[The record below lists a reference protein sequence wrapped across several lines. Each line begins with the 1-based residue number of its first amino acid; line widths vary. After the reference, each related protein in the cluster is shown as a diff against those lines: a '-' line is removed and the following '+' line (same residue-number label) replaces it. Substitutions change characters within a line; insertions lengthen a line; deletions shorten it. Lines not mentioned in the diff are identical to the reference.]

1 MLLDETI
8 GLKVMLV
15 LTLSEKQ
22 KLVVVKTS
30 IPEELRNSFKAACA
44 KEGRN
49 MSDVLFDM
57 IEHYVEERET
67 PPPSSS
73 KKGD

>member
-1 MLLDETI
+1 
-8 GLKVMLV
+8 MLV

-49 MSDVLFDM
+49 MSDVLSDM
-57 IEHYVEERET
+57 IEQYVEARET
-67 PPPSSS
+67 PPSSSS